1 MKKIIFL
8 FVLFTYLITLL
19 GCGSSKS
26 TATNYVFET
35 EGTMQEESIING
47 DNEISS
53 KSITL
58 MQNFKSLGYFDDVI
72 VNYFEDTN
80 TFAIIA
86 IFQMPT
92 LLI

>member
-53 KSITL
+53 KSI
-58 MQNFKSLGYFDDVI
+58 
-72 VNYFEDTN
+72 
-80 TFAIIA
+80 
-86 IFQMPT
+86 
-92 LLI
+92 